1 MRRPLLLALLVLA
14 LGACDRSKGP
24 DPGENKQPTPP
35 GSGSQA
41 AAKTPE
47 PAAFDGVEIFLDDRP
62 VAKVK
67 KEDLAKWPHLT
78 TLLPEDARR
87 LGTWN
92 TLSIRGKDKAEL
104 TRPSAT
110 YPDKVAALYLDKS
123 GAPTFGMFDAVEL
136 AKKGE
141 PAMRA
146 DAVTEIRLVLS
157 KEGRGGDHQGGAG
170 GVDDPS
176 KLVVT
181 IKQGKQPAIEFSGEK
196 LLALPREAQPGRDDT
211 KGWRL
216 SALLEAAGVK
226 KWDKLV
232 LGDAS
237 GTTIVL
243 DKADFDDKT
252 VIPFI
257 KLNKSNSLRLRVV
270 KKVGDGWQNGADLRA
285 LASITVE

>member
-1 MRRPLLLALLVLA
+1 MRWLLIAALAM
-14 LGACDRSKGP
+14 GCSKADSVESKSKEKEAPKDTPANVAPP
-24 DPGENKQPTPP
+24 D
-35 GSGSQA
+35 
-41 AAKTPE
+41 KTVP
-47 PAAFDGVEIFLDDRP
+47 FDGVEIFIDDKP

-67 KEDLAKWPHLT
+67 KGDLEKWPHLT
-78 TLLPEDARR
+78 SLLPEDARR

-92 TLSIRGKDKAEL
+92 SVAIRGKDKADL
-104 TRPSAT
+104 TRPAAT
-110 YPDKVAALYLDKS
+110 YPDKVAALYLKNGS
-123 GAPTFGMFDAVEL
+123 PTFGMFDAVEL

-146 DAVTEIRLVLS
+146 DGVKEIRLILS

-176 KLVVT
+176 KLVIT
-181 IKQGKQPAIEFSGEK
+181 IKEAKHPDIAFTGDK
-196 LLALPREAQPGRDDT
+196 LLAMPREPQPGRDDT

-216 SALLEAAGVK
+216 TEILKAAGVK

-243 DKADFDDKT
+243 DKSDFDDKT
-252 VIPFI
+252 VVPFV

-285 LASITVE
+285 LTSITVE